1 MLGFLVFKLFLC
13 GVKNEMNEI
22 MATISLNIPIEI
34 PNSAS
39 LNLEELKRQLTD
51 YARMLVYKSTNVSA
65 PKHGLRSFDELHPAV
80 KELCGV
86 ISLAEDDLDGEK
98 ARADFWREV

>member
-1 MLGFLVFKLFLC
+1 
-13 GVKNEMNEI
+13 
-22 MATISLNIPIEI
+22 
-34 PNSAS
+34 
-39 LNLEELKRQLTD
+39 
-51 YARMLVYKSTNVSA
+51 
-65 PKHGLRSFDELHPAV
+65 LHPAV

>member
-1 MLGFLVFKLFLC
+1 
-13 GVKNEMNEI
+13 MNEI
-22 MATISLNIPIEI
+22 MATTSLNIPIEI

-65 PKHGLRSFDELHPAV
+65 LNMVYALSTN
-80 KELCGV
+80 
-86 ISLAEDDLDGEK
+86 
-98 ARADFWREV
+98 